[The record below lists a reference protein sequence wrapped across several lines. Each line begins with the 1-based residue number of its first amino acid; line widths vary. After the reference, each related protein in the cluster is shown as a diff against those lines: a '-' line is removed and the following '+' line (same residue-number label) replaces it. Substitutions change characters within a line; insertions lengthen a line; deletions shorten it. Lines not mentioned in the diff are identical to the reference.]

1 MFYRPE
7 DGHGLPHN
15 PFNAIITPRPI
26 AWIGTRGSDGSD
38 NLAPYSFFN
47 AVAYVPPQVM
57 FATTADKPDRDGTK
71 DSAANIRETGV
82 FSINIVELAMRD
94 VMNQTSGPWGKEVD
108 EFALAGVEKAA
119 CETIDCPRVAGAPAT
134 LECKLT
140 QMVKLPGE
148 ANTTIFGEVIGI
160 HLRDNCIV
168 DGLFDVT
175 TFNPLSRLGYRD
187 YTTVREVFSL
197 NRPDQE

>member
-7 DGHGLPHN
+7 DGHRLPHN